1 MPERAQRNRTL
12 TCTEDERKCLA
23 GGLARLTSTV
33 TSDEIAGRLVLGDAF
48 ETVRFLL
55 ADFADLLIL
64 APPPTTLPAIS
75 VGAYSAGNPSPITL
89 IGLGG

>member
-23 GGLARLTSTV
+23 GGLVRLTSAV

-48 ETVRFLL
+48 ETVRFLP

-64 APPPTTLPAIS
+64 APPTTLSAIS
-75 VGAYSAGNPSPITL
+75 AGAYSAGNPSPITL